1 MVQFVTDM
9 TPTLLIQPFSG
20 KIAAPH
26 ISVCVPGLPTADNKS
41 QVTEEWENVVDIIL
55 LLVMLWTLSASAA
68 SSLYYFTLLI
78 SQFSLSFV

>member
-1 MVQFVTDM
+1 MIKLTPKACFQPATVLFKPLSLWLLTMVQFVTDM

-41 QVTEEWENVVDIIL
+41 QVTEE
-55 LLVMLWTLSASAA
+55 
-68 SSLYYFTLLI
+68 
-78 SQFSLSFV
+78 